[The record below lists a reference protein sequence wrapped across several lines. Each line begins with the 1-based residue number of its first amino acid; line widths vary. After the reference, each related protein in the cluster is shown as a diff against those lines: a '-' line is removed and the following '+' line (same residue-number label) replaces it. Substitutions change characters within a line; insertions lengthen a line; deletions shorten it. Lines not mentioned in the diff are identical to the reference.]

1 MKRPGLTPVLL
12 LAALWLGCSSLGQ
25 TLDTDAGEF
34 GATQREKLLE
44 PAGFHIV
51 AADTPERIN
60 ALNGLPPGKI
70 SRVGR
75 GGTIY
80 YVYPDRFECHCLWVG
95 NADQYARYRRLA
107 ADEMMPQM
115 EVVGEGAVVDAFGN
129 GPDPW
134 GDDPW

>member
-1 MKRPGLTPVLL
+1 MKRPSLVPVLL
-12 LAALWLGCSSLGQ
+12 LAALWLGCSSLDQ
-25 TLDTDAGEF
+25 SLDTDVHEF

-51 AADTPERIN
+51 AADTPQRIN

-70 SRVGR
+70 SRVAR

-95 NADQYARYRRLA
+95 NAEQYARYQRLR
-107 ADEMMPQM
+107 ADEFGL
-115 EVVGEGAVVDAFGN
+115 EVEGPAAEVDAFGN
-129 GPDPW
+129 GADPW